1 MTYKNGESGLLAE
14 ETGNMIFENF
24 TIAESKLA
32 GMEFYRANLTR
43 ELVQAR
49 DMAIICHSP
58 SSTADELAYKSGAR
72 GVIAP
77 RTSGWKM
84 SNIRFYNFPATTTV
98 I

>member
-1 MTYKNGESGLLAE
+1 
-14 ETGNMIFENF
+14 
-24 TIAESKLA
+24 
-32 GMEFYRANLTR
+32 
-43 ELVQAR
+43 
-49 DMAIICHSP
+49 MAIICHSP